1 MSPLTRAFDLHERLL
16 SYSNGGPLNPFFR
29 GQHNFWPSLLDWDVQ
44 VSSLKCKLADG
55 ISIAAQPWLQGSM
68 SVESGDSHFRPVLVD
83 KLATAIYDG
92 YIESDDGEWLR
103 KTGQIF
109 KHRHLRNA
117 QNRKVC
123 NNILDIAANF
133 EKVNLKRLWTVS
145 LFRSCLIR
153 LLEQKQLEI
162 PLTPTFDTKSWIKDQ
177 SDKLHHLVRRAAKNR
192 WQEARGLILHRKA
205 MDTADTQQWDEDFMF
220 NCQNRVWE
228 SMQITSDSVNHGIYV
243 WFFWCLRMQDVLE
256 SQWRCSWNQTP
267 QKTNQFV
274 WNSKLKFRKLSK
286 TIIANPILF
295 HYILST
301 MHPGNSDQ
309 RRGRTSSRSI
319 LSVQTLLNFVG
330 TRIHLCI
337 CRAS

>member
-1 MSPLTRAFDLHERLL
+1 
-16 SYSNGGPLNPFFR
+16 
-29 GQHNFWPSLLDWDVQ
+29 
-44 VSSLKCKLADG
+44 
-55 ISIAAQPWLQGSM
+55 M
-68 SVESGDSHFRPVLVD
+68 SVEKGDSHFRPVLVD

-103 KTGQIF
+103 KTGQIL

-192 WQEARGLILHRKA
+192 WQEERWLILHRKA

-228 SMQITSDSVNHGIYV
+228 PMQITSDSVNHGIYV
-243 WFFWCLRMQDVLE
+243 
-256 SQWRCSWNQTP
+256 
-267 QKTNQFV
+267 
-274 WNSKLKFRKLSK
+274 
-286 TIIANPILF
+286 
-295 HYILST
+295 
-301 MHPGNSDQ
+301 
-309 RRGRTSSRSI
+309 
-319 LSVQTLLNFVG
+319 
-330 TRIHLCI
+330 
-337 CRAS
+337 